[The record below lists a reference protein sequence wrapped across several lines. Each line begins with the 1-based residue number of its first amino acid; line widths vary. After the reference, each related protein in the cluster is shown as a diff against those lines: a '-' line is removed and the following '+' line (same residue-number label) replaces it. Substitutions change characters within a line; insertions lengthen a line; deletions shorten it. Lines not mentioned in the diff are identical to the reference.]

1 MRTTDWNFNFESLP
15 RWDNRKECYVYDEYH
30 YLPESDT
37 LCCIYS
43 IMEASMC
50 NYIGF
55 LAVLKNKSNPKLILN
70 IAKGY
75 NFCDNFSA
83 SKDGRLLFL
92 QPTVYYKELNGS
104 LRPILIIDVI
114 DNKFSFVSTDN
125 VNPLY
130 KIIEVDKSSFKI
142 EAYESQKN
150 DERLSALCKKT
161 IRTDQLKWHKLS
173 KIESLPEMLRNEVD
187 R

>member
-1 MRTTDWNFNFESLP
+1 MLTTDWNFDFESLP
-15 RWDNRKECYVYDEYH
+15 RWDNRNKMIYVYDEYH

-43 IMEASMC
+43 ITEVSML
-50 NYIGF
+50 NYVGF
-55 LAVLKNKSNPKLILN
+55 LAILQNKSNPKLILN
-70 IAKGY
+70 IAEGF

-92 QPTVYYKELNGS
+92 QPTIYCKTLNRS
-104 LRPILIIDVI
+104 FRPILIIDVI

-130 KIIEVDKSSFKI
+130 KVIELDKFSFKI
-142 EAYESQKN
+142 EADESQKN
-150 DERLSALCKKT
+150 DERLSALCKII
-161 IRTDQLKWHKLS
+161 IRTDQLKWYELS
-173 KIESLPEMLRNEVD
+173 ELALLPKMILAR
-187 R
+187 